1 MVSHFSTGKKESNNM
16 GRTIE
21 FTIEHGDI
29 SSFEAD
35 VVALKYARNFYG
47 ADQFVAHILYNAGIS
62 YSDIKPQ
69 IGECAFINTCNSIK
83 APYALFVGVK
93 NLYEFGY
100 KEIRDFAV
108 MVLNSLL
115 NKAPEARHLA
125 MTIHGPGYGL
135 DEVEALMAQF
145 IGYLYVIQN
154 GVIPPGLEYI
164 SIVELNSQRVKRL
177 RMGFEKNIAGLGN
190 ISKINNRW
198 AYRLEMPQKFDYITK
213 RTRGLSEIEIAGTT
227 SAAKPH
233 VFAAMPFRK
242 DMEDV
247 FYYGIQSAAHAN
259 DLLCERV
266 DQEAFTGDILD
277 RVKERI
283 ETATVVIAELT
294 GANPNVYLEVGYAW
308 GKAVPTILLVK
319 KPEEVCFDVRGQKCL
334 RYEIIKELE
343 ESLTKELKGL
353 LRK

>member
-1 MVSHFSTGKKESNNM
+1 M

-21 FTIEHGDI
+21 FTIEYGDI

-35 VVALKYARNFYG
+35 VVALKYAQNFYG
-47 ADQFVAHILYNAGIS
+47 ADRFVANILNKAGIS
-62 YSDIKPQ
+62 YSDIEPP
-69 IGECAFINTCNSIK
+69 IGESVSINTRNSIK
-83 APYALFVGVK
+83 APYVLFVGVK
-93 NLYEFGY
+93 YLHEFGY

-108 MVLNSLL
+108 TVLNSLL

-145 IGYLYVIQN
+145 VGCLYVIQN
-154 GVIPPGLEYI
+154 GDIPAGLEYI
-164 SIVELNSQRVKRL
+164 SIVELNSERVKRL
-177 RMGFEKNIAGLGN
+177 RMGFEKNIVGLGN
-190 ISKINNRW
+190 ISKIRNRW
-198 AYRLEMPQKFDYITK
+198 AYRLEVPQKFDYTTK
-213 RTRGLSEIEIAGTT
+213 RTFRGLSEIEIAGTT

-308 GKAVPTILLVK
+308 GQGVPTILLVK
-319 KPEEVCFDVRGQKCL
+319 EPEKVCFDVRGQKCL

-353 LRK
+353 MRK

>member
-1 MVSHFSTGKKESNNM
+1 M

-21 FTIEHGDI
+21 FTIEHDDI

-35 VVALKYARNFYG
+35 VVALKYAQYFYG
-47 ADQFVAHILYNAGIS
+47 ADRFIANILRNAGIS
-62 YSDIKPQ
+62 YSDIAPK
-69 IGECAFINTCNSIK
+69 IGENVFINTRNSIK
-83 APYALFVGVK
+83 SPYVLFIGVK
-93 NLYEFGY
+93 DLDEFGY

-108 MVLNSLL
+108 TVLDSLL
-115 NKAPEARHLA
+115 NKAPEVRHLA

-145 IGYLYVIQN
+145 VGCLYVIQN
-154 GVIPPGLEYI
+154 EEVPPGLEYI
-164 SIVELNSQRVKRL
+164 SIIEFNSERVKRL
-177 RMGFEKNIAGLGN
+177 RMGFEKKIAGLKN
-190 ISKINNRW
+190 ISKIRNRW
-198 AYRLEMPQKFDYITK
+198 AYRLEVPQKFDYTTK
-213 RTRGLSEIEIAGTT
+213 TTFRELSEIEIAGTT

-266 DQEAFTGDILD
+266 DQEAFTGDILE

-319 KPEEVCFDVRGQKCL
+319 KPEEVCFDVRGQRCL

-353 LRK
+353 LR